1 MDLKDMNQKMDI
13 QKSCIFP
20 PALGE
25 SLPGSEVGPLEDP
38 QRPSRTHRKDDLL
51 MDTHPGMVK
60 TMDSDFGK
68 CFNYVVQ
75 NFVQQE
81 VSLHLSANKN
91 SMIQVSLH
99 HVLYRLE
106 TSTRCG
112 AFIGPVLV
120 CKLPD
125 FDHQIL
131 HHFLVQQHALHSNL
145 NPNI

>member
-68 CFNYVVQ
+68 CFFFQWYRILSNRKSAYIFLPTKTPWFKSHCTTSYIDLKLRHVVELSLALCLCA
-75 NFVQQE
+75 NFLTLTTKFYTIFWCNNMP
-81 VSLHLSANKN
+81 S
-91 SMIQVSLH
+91 IP
-99 HVLYRLE
+99 
-106 TSTRCG
+106 T
-112 AFIGPVLV
+112 
-120 CKLPD
+120 
-125 FDHQIL
+125 
-131 HHFLVQQHALHSNL
+131 
-145 NPNI
+145 